1 MHDVLVVVFSSDR
14 RHWFTGSRWLA
25 LARPDTEGELRVEH
39 LPPGHYRIAIVRDV
53 PASWQ
58 ERAFLETVRASGTV
72 VLAEGEPATREI
84 VIVR

>member
-1 MHDVLVVVFSSDR
+1 MSVVVYSSDR

-39 LPPGHYRIAIVRDV
+39 LPPGNYRIAIVRDV

-58 ERAFLETVRASGTV
+58 EPVFVETLRASGTV
-72 VLAEGEPATREI
+72 VLGEGEDATREI

>member
-1 MHDVLVVVFSSDR
+1 MHDISVVVYSSDR
-14 RHWFTGSRWLA
+14 RHWFSGSRWLA

-39 LPPGHYRIAIVRDV
+39 LPPGNYRIAIVRDL

-58 ERAFLETVRASGTV
+58 EQVFVETLRASGTV
-72 VLAEGEPATREI
+72 VLGEGEDATREI